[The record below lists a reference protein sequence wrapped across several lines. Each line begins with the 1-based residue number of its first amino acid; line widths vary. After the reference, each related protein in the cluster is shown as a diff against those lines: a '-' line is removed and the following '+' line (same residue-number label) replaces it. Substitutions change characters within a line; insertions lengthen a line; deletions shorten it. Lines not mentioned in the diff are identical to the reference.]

1 MSWSIKFCIVQSML
15 VGKSNALE
23 AINTWVEDV
32 TVQCEAMRGSV
43 VVRSNCATEA
53 IQLDLL
59 VSIVEL
65 KD

>member
-1 MSWSIKFCIVQSML
+1 ML
-15 VGKSNALE
+15 VSKSDAFE
-23 AINTWVEDV
+23 AIDSWIEDV
-32 TVQCEAMRGSV
+32 TVHGEAMRGSV
-43 VVRSNCATEA
+43 IVGSDRATEA

>member
-1 MSWSIKFCIVQSML
+1 ML
-15 VGKSNALE
+15 VGKSDAFK
-23 AINTWVEDV
+23 AIDTWVEDV

-43 VVRSNCATEA
+43 VVRCNCATEA